1 MKQNWY
7 FIFSENSV
15 FRKRYI
21 RFFGTREQCVMNQT
35 FWHLDGFVTAVLS
48 ENDFDSS
55 SYNADGYKELDV
67 EFE

>member
-1 MKQNWY
+1 
-7 FIFSENSV
+7 
-15 FRKRYI
+15 
-21 RFFGTREQCVMNQT
+21 MNQT